1 MLYLLFFAML
11 IGFVGALIA
20 LPAFLA
26 PLVPWWGVVLIVVG
40 ELVALRYTFF
50 RILGLMFGVFV
61 WAGLRVGVRGMRGAK
76 VEVHSIKVVPRPGPD
91 EVVRRESGSVDHAE
105 GEGDAEPDAPG
116 TRYVRV
122 ECTVTPSPK
131 VQASNWPVKHYD
143 PGSFKLSSQRF
154 DWPSFPPKDD
164 ETRTGD
170 VVAAAVL
177 DGEVATPIAS
187 DEQLLG
193 SQRLALTFKC
203 PQTLKGPA
211 KLKFVILPLA
221 TLDVP

>member
-11 IGFVGALIA
+11 IAFVGALIA
-20 LPAFLA
+20 LPALMA

-40 ELVALRYTFF
+40 ELVVLRYTFF
-50 RILGLMFGVFV
+50 RILGFIFGVFV
-61 WAGLRVGVRGMRGAK
+61 WAGLRVGVRGMRGAR
-76 VEVHSIKVVPRPGPD
+76 VDVHSIRVVPPPGPE

-105 GEGDAEPDAPG
+105 GESEPDAPG

-122 ECTVTPSPK
+122 DCTVSPSPK

-143 PGSFKLSSQRF
+143 AGSFKLSSQGF
-154 DWPSFPPKDD
+154 AWPSFPPKDD
-164 ETRTGD
+164 ETRTGE
-170 VVAAAVL
+170 VVAAALL
-177 DGEVATPIAS
+177 DGEAATPIAS
-187 DEQLLG
+187 DKQLLG
-193 SQRLALTFKC
+193 SQRLRLTFKC
-203 PQTLKGPA
+203 PETLKGPA